1 MKFFLLEANDCDAAF
16 FASCFEQRGH
26 EIIRFTRPI
35 ELLDALRVG
44 KPDVTVLEWTFSE
57 MTGESVLRR
66 MKELYGSA
74 LPAVVLSS
82 IDRAE
87 GIIQA
92 FGAGADDYLLKPMTR
107 PVLVARV
114 ETLMRRLKPMAATA
128 EVGKLLLLNGPYR
141 LDFGQQTAHIEDV
154 PVAVTPK
161 ELDLAWLLFNS
172 VERFISKA
180 ELVACVWGKRAE
192 IAPHTVT
199 QHLHVVRKKLR
210 LREYGYN
217 LTTIYGSGY
226 RLNAPHISTQQP
238 QLYIEP
244 QQAGLPHQTLAE
256 IEFCI

>member
-1 MKFFLLEANDCDAAF
+1 M
-16 FASCFEQRGH
+16 R
-26 EIIRFTRPI
+26 I
-35 ELLDALRVG
+35 G
-44 KPDVTVLEWTFSE
+44 KPDVTVLEWSFPE
-57 MTGESVLRR
+57 MTGEAVLRR
-66 MKELYGSA
+66 VKEFYGSA
-74 LPAVVLSS
+74 VPTIVLSGV
-82 IDRAE
+82 DRAE

-107 PVLVARV
+107 PVLVARIGS
-114 ETLMRRLKPMAATA
+114 LMRRLKPVATA
-128 EVGKLLLLNGPYR
+128 TEPGKLLLLNGPYR
-141 LDFGQQTAHIEDV
+141 LDFGQQTAHIENV

-238 QLYIEP
+238 QPYVQP
-244 QQAGLPHQTLAE
+244 QQAGLQHQTLAE